1 MDVLKKKLTATEKQ
15 SEQMEQYRQQLEK
28 LQVKQAEKRARW
40 VSHLLSMRNIWYKA
54 CLPYHVQAVSDTCLA

>member
-28 LQVKQAEKRARW
+28 LQVTRQRNVPAWFLIYRAR
-40 VSHLLSMRNIWYKA
+40 VTK
-54 CLPYHVQAVSDTCLA
+54 